1 MLRVER
7 ICCLRRQKVGARL
20 STIHIK
26 GPARLSGEIS
36 IQGSKNAVLPMM
48 AAALLHRGVTVLTNV
63 PVIRDV
69 ACMLDILESLG
80 CRCCHKGDCLVMD
93 ARSVTGTSIPEE
105 YVTAMRSSIVV
116 LSALLGRMGEGS
128 CCYPGGCLIGA
139 RPIDLHL
146 MALRALGADIRE
158 RDGTI
163 EASCRKNGGLK
174 GTEIHLSY
182 PSVGATEQAI
192 LASVLA
198 DGVTIIHQAA
208 REPEISQMCRFLNNM
223 GAVICGMG
231 TDHLMVQGV
240 AGLHDSSFRVEG
252 DRIVAGTYGAAVV
265 AAGGEALLR
274 GICPSDLKVPLEEFQ
289 KAGAAVD
296 ADEKNRQIRI
306 CMGKRPLPLLIKTEP
321 YPGFPTD
328 LQSPFMA
335 FLATAQGTSYIEEQ
349 VFEGRFATAK
359 ILEQMG
365 AVIRTEDQRAVIE
378 GHYPLKGAAVN
389 ACDLRGGAALMVAAL
404 AAEGDTFIGECHH
417 IERGYEDI
425 CRDMAALGA
434 HIRWVGKDS

>member
-1 MLRVER
+1 MSVIQVCGLTP
-7 ICCLRRQKVGARL
+7 LK
-20 STIHIK
+20 
-26 GPARLSGEIS
+26 GEIS

-365 AVIRTEDQRAVIE
+365 AVIRTEGQRAVIE

>member
-1 MLRVER
+1 MSVIQVCGLTP
-7 ICCLRRQKVGARL
+7 LK
-20 STIHIK
+20 
-26 GPARLSGEIS
+26 GEIS

-274 GICPSDLKVPLEEFQ
+274 GICPSDLKVPLEEVQ

>member
-1 MLRVER
+1 MSVIQVCGLTP
-7 ICCLRRQKVGARL
+7 LK
-20 STIHIK
+20 
-26 GPARLSGEIS
+26 GEIS

-163 EASCRKNGGLK
+163 ETSCRKNGGLK

>member
-1 MLRVER
+1 MSVIQVCGLTP
-7 ICCLRRQKVGARL
+7 LK
-20 STIHIK
+20 
-26 GPARLSGEIS
+26 GEIS

-389 ACDLRGGAALMVAAL
+389 ACDLRGGAALMVATL

>member
-1 MLRVER
+1 MSVIQVCGLTP
-7 ICCLRRQKVGARL
+7 LK
-20 STIHIK
+20 
-26 GPARLSGEIS
+26 GEIS

-163 EASCRKNGGLK
+163 EASWRKNGGLK

>member
-1 MLRVER
+1 MSVIQVCGLTP
-7 ICCLRRQKVGARL
+7 LK
-20 STIHIK
+20 
-26 GPARLSGEIS
+26 GEIS

-93 ARSVTGTSIPEE
+93 ARSVTGISIPEE

-378 GHYPLKGAAVN
+378 GHYPLKGAVVN

>member
-1 MLRVER
+1 MSVIQVCGLTP
-7 ICCLRRQKVGARL
+7 LK
-20 STIHIK
+20 
-26 GPARLSGEIS
+26 GEIS

-252 DRIVAGTYGAAVV
+252 DRIVAGTCKSGTYGAAVV

>member
-1 MLRVER
+1 
-7 ICCLRRQKVGARL
+7 
-20 STIHIK
+20 
-26 GPARLSGEIS
+26 
-36 IQGSKNAVLPMM
+36 
-48 AAALLHRGVTVLTNV
+48 
-63 PVIRDV
+63 
-69 ACMLDILESLG
+69 
-80 CRCCHKGDCLVMD
+80 MD

>member
-1 MLRVER
+1 MSVIQVCGLTP
-7 ICCLRRQKVGARL
+7 LK
-20 STIHIK
+20 
-26 GPARLSGEIS
+26 GEIS

-128 CCYPGGCLIGA
+128 SCY
-139 RPIDLHL
+139 
-146 MALRALGADIRE
+146 

-208 REPEISQMCRFLNNM
+208 REPEISQLCRFLNNM

-252 DRIVAGTYGAAVV
+252 DRIVAGTYGAAAV
-265 AAGGEALLR
+265 AAGGEVLLR

-289 KAGAAVD
+289 KAGAAVE

-306 CMGKRPLPLLIKTEP
+306 RMGKRPLPLLIKTEP

>member
-1 MLRVER
+1 MSVIQVCGLTP
-7 ICCLRRQKVGARL
+7 LK
-20 STIHIK
+20 
-26 GPARLSGEIS
+26 GEIS

-116 LSALLGRMGEGS
+116 LSALLGRMGAGS